1 MKKYFINA
9 LQFVLKTL
17 AHATIWRYRPG
28 IVGVTGSVGK
38 TSTKLAIATVLA
50 NERSVRV
57 SPGNFNNELGLPLA
71 VLGDWQEIRGLLFW
85 PRVIVAALWRLIV
98 KATDYPEILVLEYG
112 VDRPGDMRRLIAI
125 ARPNLSLVT
134 AVGEIPAHVEF
145 FTKPEAVAREKAR
158 LIECLPV
165 ASFAVLNRDSDMVM
179 DLKDRTRAHL
189 ITFGFS
195 RDADVAISGYENRTE
210 NGRPAGIGL
219 KLNYGGASVP
229 VRLDGVFG
237 RAQAYAAA
245 GAACVGIVFGMNLLK
260 IAEALK
266 GYRPPRGRMELF
278 LGLKPQTIVLDDSYN
293 ANPLSVEA
301 ALDTLKDLPAKRR
314 ITVLGDMREIGKYA
328 MAAHEDVGRTAAKV
342 VDLLVTVG
350 PLAKFIAEGAK
361 KGGLKKGEIFSFE
374 TAEEAHGHV
383 QDLIRA
389 GDVVL
394 VKGSR
399 AVALEKVVQEIIAKP
414 EMPPEAR

>member
-1 MKKYFINA
+1 M
-9 LQFVLKTL
+9 
-17 AHATIWRYRPG
+17 
-28 IVGVTGSVGK
+28 
-38 TSTKLAIATVLA
+38 
-50 NERSVRV
+50 
-57 SPGNFNNELGLPLA
+57 
-71 VLGDWQEIRGLLFW
+71 
-85 PRVIVAALWRLIV
+85 
-98 KATDYPEILVLEYG
+98 
-112 VDRPGDMRRLIAI
+112 
-125 ARPNLSLVT
+125 
-134 AVGEIPAHVEF
+134 
-145 FTKPEAVAREKAR
+145 
-158 LIECLPV
+158 
-165 ASFAVLNRDSDMVM
+165 
-179 DLKDRTRAHL
+179 
-189 ITFGFS
+189 
-195 RDADVAISGYENRTE
+195 
-210 NGRPAGIGL
+210 
-219 KLNYGGASVP
+219 P

-278 LGLKPQTIVLDDSYN
+278 LGLKPQSIVLDDSYN

-314 ITVLGDMREIGKYA
+314 IAVLGDMREIGKYA
-328 MAAHEDVGRTAAKV
+328 MAAHEDIGRTAAKV
-342 VDLLVTVG
+342 VDIIVTIG

-374 TAEEAHGHV
+374 TAEEAHSVV
-383 QDLIRA
+383 QDLMKS